1 MEPIRIHIPVGDG
14 DDLYQVAILVDQ
26 LKHDDVQQRVNA
38 FSNLERIGTQIEIF
52 FRHDLFTFVS
62 PCLFLFLCFFCI

>member
-1 MEPIRIHIPVGDG
+1 MHASILCFLGDG

-38 FSNLERIGTQIEIF
+38 FSNLERIGKF
-52 FRHDLFTFVS
+52 FTA
-62 PCLFLFLCFFCI
+62 CLFLFIFYFFDFLSNYVDC